1 MKTYELKPSQN
12 QSQISFYGKATV
24 IEENGCKTL
33 YSYGTKIMTI
43 KGKTMFRHYNDWTQT
58 TGKHIFAF
66 SGLRKAD
73 FFNLKLKLN

>member
-12 QSQISFYGKATV
+12 QNQISFYGKATV

-43 KGKTMFRHYNDWTQT
+43 KGKSMFRHYDDWTQT

-66 SGLRKAD
+66 SGLKKAD

>member
-1 MKTYELKPSQN
+1 MTSYELKPSQN
-12 QSQISFYGKATV
+12 QNQISFYGKATV

-43 KGKTMFRHYNDWTQT
+43 KGKSMFRHYDDWTPT

-66 SGLRKAD
+66 SGLRKKE
-73 FFNLKLKLN
+73 FLNLPIEL